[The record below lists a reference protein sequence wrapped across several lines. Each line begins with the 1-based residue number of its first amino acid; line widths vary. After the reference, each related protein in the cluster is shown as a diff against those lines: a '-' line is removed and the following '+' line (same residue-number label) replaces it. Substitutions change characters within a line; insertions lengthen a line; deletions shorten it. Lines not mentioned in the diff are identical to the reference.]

1 MAELI
6 EQPRTRIARYLVN
19 ECGQTIEDSFDIAD
33 ALIPMAQL
41 PWDEPTEEE
50 IDNAGR
56 RGIESA
62 LREFVRR
69 RNAAL
74 QPKPVDPRKPY
85 CCFIGCQNPPTW
97 QVDAHVGLEDD
108 TQSCDDHLGH
118 LLTDAP
124 LHTVCPIRPVD
135 PRVDEIALIICQ
147 SRDAGVSIQQ
157 TAAKIA
163 ALQPDPVDPRR
174 EKIIAAL
181 DKQYLN
187 GESSKIADA
196 ILAALDGAK

>member
-1 MAELI
+1 MRRAAPFL
-6 EQPRTRIARYLVN
+6 
-19 ECGQTIEDSFDIAD
+19 
-33 ALIPMAQL
+33 QL

-74 QPKPVDPRKPY
+74 QPKPVDLRRPY

-108 TQSCDDHLGH
+108 TQSCDDHLGWLQDT
-118 LLTDAP
+118 LLYAGRGKVDKEFYRFRY

-135 PRVDEIALIICQ
+135 L
-147 SRDAGVSIQQ
+147 
-157 TAAKIA
+157 
-163 ALQPDPVDPRR
+163 RR
-174 EKIIAAL
+174 EKIRNVLAL
-181 DKQYLN
+181 GVDA
-187 GESSKIADA
+187 GEPYITNATER
-196 ILAALDGAK
+196 ILAVIDEV

>member
-1 MAELI
+1 MTELTEQQI
-6 EQPRTRIARYLVN
+6 EQAIAAFGNYAVAERMRRAAPFL
-19 ECGQTIEDSFDIAD
+19 
-33 ALIPMAQL
+33 QL

-56 RGIESA
+56 RNIESA

-74 QPKPVDPRKPY
+74 QPKPVDLRRPY

-135 PRVDEIALIICQ
+135 PR
-147 SRDAGVSIQQ
+147 
-157 TAAKIA
+157 IA
-163 ALQPDPVDPRR
+163 ALLGVLRMPSTGDEEEVIR
-174 EKIIAAL
+174 
-181 DKQYLN
+181 
-187 GESSKIADA
+187 
-196 ILAALDGAK
+196 ILAAIDGAK

>member
-1 MAELI
+1 MTELTEQQI
-6 EQPRTRIARYLVN
+6 EQAIAVAERMRRAAPFL
-19 ECGQTIEDSFDIAD
+19 
-33 ALIPMAQL
+33 QL

-50 IDNAGR
+50 I
-56 RGIESA
+56 ESA
-62 LREFVRR
+62 LQEFVRR

-135 PRVDEIALIICQ
+135 PR
-147 SRDAGVSIQQ
+147 
-157 TAAKIA
+157 
-163 ALQPDPVDPRR
+163 R
-174 EKIIAAL
+174 EKIRNVLAL
-181 DKQYLN
+181 GVDA
-187 GESSKIADA
+187 GEPYITNATER
-196 ILAALDGAK
+196 ILAVIDEV

>member
-1 MAELI
+1 MTELTEQQI
-6 EQPRTRIARYLVN
+6 EQAIAAFGNYAVAERMRRAAPFL
-19 ECGQTIEDSFDIAD
+19 
-33 ALIPMAQL
+33 QL

-74 QPKPVDPRKPY
+74 QPKPVDLRRPY

-135 PRVDEIALIICQ
+135 PR
-147 SRDAGVSIQQ
+147 
-157 TAAKIA
+157 
-163 ALQPDPVDPRR
+163 R
-174 EKIIAAL
+174 EKIRNVLAL
-181 DKQYLN
+181 GVDA
-187 GESSKIADA
+187 GEPYITNATER
-196 ILAALDGAK
+196 ILAVIDEV